1 MLTNLR
7 FAGAVALTICTA
19 TAPSQAQVSGPAAQ
33 LPKELVQATPVS
45 LMPSD
50 PATTFKFTDTINT
63 KDKPASFRAA
73 GMLNGKPLFRAD
85 NPKGSINQYG
95 TVVRWTN
102 SKPLRKGDAVLITF
116 SARALKARQESG
128 EAEGLLFFQPVT
140 RAGDERDVVQAFS
153 VGPDWTAINTPF
165 TASRDYAPGEAG
177 INIAFSNLEQTIEF
191 ANLDVLNFETRLA
204 ASALP
209 VTKFTYI
216 GREPNA
222 AWRKEALK
230 RIEAIRTAPLTV
242 RVVDANGKPV
252 RGAKVNVTMTQP
264 AFLWGSEVSA
274 EQLVDKSPNG
284 DRYREHVKSLF
295 DTAVI
300 GNGLKWPRWIQPRY
314 RANSMQALDWLTAQ
328 NIRVKG
334 HNLAWTAW
342 KFSPPAIAK
351 DPAARANIAN
361 LVEDHIRDITAA
373 TKGRLIGWDVVN
385 EPIHEKDYFE
395 HMPRERIAKWFNM
408 ARESDPSM
416 KLTLNEYGML
426 NRSSSPM
433 MIKDML
439 EFARML
445 KDNGAKVD
453 ILGVQ
458 GHVGQTP
465 RAPAS
470 VISDLDLLAADGHEI
485 QITEFDHNTKDEQL
499 QGDYARDFLISIY
512 SHPKVTGFIMWGFWQ
527 SMHWKPDAAM
537 FRADWSPKP
546 NFRAWQDLVVNRW
559 KTKFSSVTPATGTV
573 AGRGHFGRYKAVA
586 TFGNRTG
593 EVEFDFT
600 KEARPVVLRLNG
612 TAAAK

>member
-1 MLTNLR
+1 
-7 FAGAVALTICTA
+7 
-19 TAPSQAQVSGPAAQ
+19 
-33 LPKELVQATPVS
+33 
-45 LMPSD
+45 
-50 PATTFKFTDTINT
+50 
-63 KDKPASFRAA
+63 
-73 GMLNGKPLFRAD
+73 
-85 NPKGSINQYG
+85 
-95 TVVRWTN
+95 
-102 SKPLRKGDAVLITF
+102 
-116 SARALKARQESG
+116 
-128 EAEGLLFFQPVT
+128 
-140 RAGDERDVVQAFS
+140 
-153 VGPDWTAINTPF
+153 
-165 TASRDYAPGEAG
+165 
-177 INIAFSNLEQTIEF
+177 
-191 ANLDVLNFETRLA
+191 
-204 ASALP
+204 
-209 VTKFTYI
+209 
-216 GREPNA
+216 
-222 AWRKEALK
+222 
-230 RIEAIRTAPLTV
+230 
-242 RVVDANGKPV
+242 
-252 RGAKVNVTMTQP
+252 
-264 AFLWGSEVSA
+264 
-274 EQLVDKSPNG
+274 
-284 DRYREHVKSLF
+284 
-295 DTAVI
+295 
-300 GNGLKWPRWIQPRY
+300 
-314 RANSMQALDWLTAQ
+314 
-328 NIRVKG
+328 
-334 HNLAWTAW
+334 
-342 KFSPPAIAK
+342 
-351 DPAARANIAN
+351 
-361 LVEDHIRDITAA
+361 
-373 TKGRLIGWDVVN
+373 
-385 EPIHEKDYFE
+385 
-395 HMPRERIAKWFNM
+395 
-408 ARESDPSM
+408 
-416 KLTLNEYGML
+416 
-426 NRSSSPM
+426 M